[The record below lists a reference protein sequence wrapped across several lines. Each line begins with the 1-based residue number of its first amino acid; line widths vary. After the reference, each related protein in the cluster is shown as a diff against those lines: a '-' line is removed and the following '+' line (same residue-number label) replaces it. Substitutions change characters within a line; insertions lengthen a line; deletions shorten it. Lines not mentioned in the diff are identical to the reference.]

1 MFRKILGRSPLF
13 SGVKKIQSH
22 LSFRGGSGHDVCLSD
37 EAFFEIIEDY
47 EWNKLD
53 LLKSQL

>member
-53 LLKSQL
+53 LLKS